1 VEVKKMIRKCLE
13 ADFESIY
20 DIINDAA
27 QAYKGVIPA
36 ERWNDEYMTKTELG
50 EEIDSGVEFWGYEEN
65 SQLIGVMGIQSVQ
78 DVILI
83 RHAYVRTAKRQKGI
97 GGKLLSHLRKLSDRP
112 VLLGTWADAH
122 WAVRFY
128 EKHGFVLV
136 SNKEKDLLLKKYWKI
151 PERQIETS
159 VVLKEIM

>member
-1 VEVKKMIRKCLE
+1 MIRKCLE

-136 SNKEKDLLLKKYWKI
+136 SKKEKDLLLKKYWKI